1 MSIFGRCEI
10 DSGSARR
17 EKRFGVARNFAASAL
32 TAKKGPVPISQCAI
46 EFRRRGDLLM
56 YRYHPCKSENR
67 FASWKREDADVWL
80 VRHESLGWVGVS
92 DQGEVLCMPW
102 AVPPGTQGQ
111 APPSGVWVSRKAEE
125 SYVYDLVY
133 V

>member
-1 MSIFGRCEI
+1 MT
-10 DSGSARR
+10 
-17 EKRFGVARNFAASAL
+17 K
-32 TAKKGPVPISQCAI
+32 PVPISQCTI
-46 EFRRRGDLLM
+46 EFRRRGELLM
-56 YRYHPCKSENR
+56 YRYYPCKSQNR
-67 FASWKREDADVWL
+67 FSSWKREDADVWL

-102 AVPPGTQGQ
+102 AVPPGTQRQ
-111 APPSGVWVSRKAEE
+111 APPSGVWVSRKAEK